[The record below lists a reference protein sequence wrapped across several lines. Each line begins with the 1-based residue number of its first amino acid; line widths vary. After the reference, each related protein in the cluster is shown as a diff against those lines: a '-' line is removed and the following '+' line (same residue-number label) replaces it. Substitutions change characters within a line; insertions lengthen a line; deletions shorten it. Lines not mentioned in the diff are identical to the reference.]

1 MTNKEALQSLV
12 EYENDNLLEKVLLD
26 NSLTGSDVYSLSN
39 KDVIE
44 LCSAYV
50 YKSLISF
57 PDFSEGKLRIKY
69 DAKALTA
76 IANDIFDKNNLP
88 NEKIGIVKP
97 TLKFKVL

>member
-26 NSLTGSDVYSLSN
+26 NSLTGSDVYSVSN

-50 YKSLISF
+50 YKSLVSF
-57 PDFSEGKLRIKY
+57 PDFAEGKLRIKY

-88 NEKIGIVKP
+88 NEKIGILKP
-97 TLKFKVL
+97 TLKFKTL